1 MKTTPIKLFKS
12 FSEELDPE
20 RLQHKFL
27 LALLNLY
34 NVTRGSIW
42 IKKEDQYLCIEA
54 VGLQSENIKGAS
66 INKKLPSIVGWVIE
80 NSKMTIADPEKDER
94 HYREFEEKLNVK
106 SRLIICFPLLLKD
119 KKVYGAV
126 QIIDT
131 STGKNRINLN
141 PKNLSYIQELIDV
154 GSIALSN
161 AIIYNQQKYETETLK
176 ETLKIIQSEGIIVGQ
191 DPLFQNAMKLV
202 KSYAVTDLPVLIT
215 GESGTGKDLISN
227 MIHKLS
233 PRNDKPLLVQNCSVI
248 PKSLLESEL
257 FGYKKGAF
265 SGAVND
271 KIGLFEAADGGT
283 VFLDEIG
290 DMPMNL
296 QASLLRVIQNG
307 EIKPLGSTKTKQVN
321 VRIVS
326 ATNKDIQN
334 MVATNEFRE
343 DLYYRL
349 SVLPLHLPSLRKR
362 PEYIPLLCNHF
373 IKIDSMK
380 INIPPKKISAR
391 AMHILTSYQWGGNIR
406 ELENLIKYL
415 LVISNKEQIGT
426 QDLPPYLSNM
436 DSAVSF
442 SDGRNNN
449 TAPTH
454 LDDKN
459 TQPEH
464 TDIQFKGY
472 SWEEVEKAY
481 ALYLLNKNNWNITR
495 SAKEAKLNRSTFVSR
510 IKRLGIK

>member
-1 MKTTPIKLFKS
+1 MEATPIKLFKS
-12 FSEELDPE
+12 FSEELDPD

-42 IKKEDQYLCIEA
+42 IKKQDRYLCIEA
-54 VGLQSENIKGAS
+54 VGLQSESIKGAS
-66 INKKLPSIVGWVIE
+66 INKKHPSIVGWVIE
-80 NSKMTIADPEKDER
+80 NGKMTIADPVKDER
-94 HYREFEEKLNVK
+94 HYREFEEKLDVK
-106 SRLIICFPLLLKD
+106 SRLILCFPLFLKD

-131 STGKNRINLN
+131 TTGKNRINLN
-141 PKNLSYIQELIDV
+141 SKNLSHIQELIDV

-161 AIIYNQQKYETETLK
+161 ALIYNQQRHETETLK

-202 KSYAVTDLPVLIT
+202 KSYAATDLPVLIT

-227 MIHKLS
+227 RIHHLS
-233 PRNDKPLLVQNCSVI
+233 TRKDKPLLVQNCSVI
-248 PKSLLESEL
+248 PQSLLESEL

-265 SGAVND
+265 SGAVKD
-271 KIGLFEAADGGT
+271 KIGLFEAAEGGT

-307 EIKPLGSTKTKQVN
+307 EIKPLGSTETKQVN

-326 ATNKDIQN
+326 ATNKDIQH
-334 MVATNEFRE
+334 MVANNTFRE

-349 SVLPLHLPSLRKR
+349 SVLPLHLPSLRNR
-362 PEYIPLLCNHF
+362 PEDIPLLCNHF
-373 IKIDSMK
+373 IKNEAIK
-380 INIPPKKISAR
+380 LNLPPKKISDH
-391 AMHILTSYQWGGNIR
+391 AMRILTSYPWAGNIR

-415 LVISNKEQIGT
+415 LVISIKEEIGPE
-426 QDLPPYLSNM
+426 DLPPYLTNAKPAAQPSQALQKNSV
-436 DSAVSF
+436 SAIF
-442 SDGRNNN
+442 DEGN
-449 TAPTH
+449 TRH
-454 LDDKN
+454 EYREL
-459 TQPEH
+459 
-464 TDIQFKGY
+464 QFNGN
-472 SWEEVEKAY
+472 SWEEVERTY